1 MLSTS
6 QNGSKKNF
14 PNHQKMSTLSRMAK
28 KDIITII
35 TIIVVY
41 RRIKT
46 TIESA
51 MTHLFLARR
60 L

>member
-14 PNHQKMSTLSRMAK
+14 PNHQKMSTMSRMAK
-28 KDIITII
+28 RDIITII
-35 TIIVVY
+35 TIMVY
-41 RRIKT
+41 RKIKT